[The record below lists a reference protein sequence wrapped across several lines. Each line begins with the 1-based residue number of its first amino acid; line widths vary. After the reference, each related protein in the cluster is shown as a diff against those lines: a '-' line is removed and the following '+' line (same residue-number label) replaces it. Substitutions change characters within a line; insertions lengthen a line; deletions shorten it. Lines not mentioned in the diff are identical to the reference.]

1 MIGPQIFIALPLGMA
16 FFIPMVSR
24 KLKWFPDVS
33 GNITTFLLLLFTLL
47 VAGENTTYY
56 MGNWP
61 PPFGIVL
68 VLDGFSW
75 FLLLVINLIAF
86 MSTLF
91 SVSYMEKLYTSKL
104 RYYSLFLLMVAGMN
118 GVVLTGD
125 LFNLFVFLEISVISA
140 YALVG
145 FGCQARELE
154 ASFKYIVM
162 GTISSLFIL
171 FGIGILYGNFGTV
184 NMAQLAQFI
193 RGDGFNNLIAFSF
206 ILLVVG
212 FLIKAA
218 IVPFHA
224 WLPDAHPSAP
234 SPMSAMLS
242 GVVVKACGV
251 YTIVR
256 ITFNVFGFNPMI
268 SNIFLYTGVL
278 SMMVGVVLALIQFDF
293 KRLLAYHTISQIGYI
308 FVGFGLGT
316 PLGIIGGLFHLLNHS
331 IFKSLLFLGAGSVE
345 YETGTRDL
353 NKMGNLIKKMPVTS
367 FSTLIGSLS
376 ISGIPPFNGFW
387 SKLIIIIA
395 AVKAG
400 RPVIALWAVIGS
412 ILTLSSF
419 SKVQK
424 YAFFGKGEEF
434 DKEKWSDYKEVP
446 FLMRISMVS
455 LSILCVATAFFVYN
469 WTEGPLNSVIKILTG
484 GVLPYIN
491 KILGS

>member
-1 MIGPQIFIALPLGMA
+1 
-16 FFIPMVSR
+16 
-24 KLKWFPDVS
+24 
-33 GNITTFLLLLFTLL
+33 
-47 VAGENTTYY
+47 
-56 MGNWP
+56 
-61 PPFGIVL
+61 
-68 VLDGFSW
+68 
-75 FLLLVINLIAF
+75 
-86 MSTLF
+86 
-91 SVSYMEKLYTSKL
+91 
-104 RYYSLFLLMVAGMN
+104 
-118 GVVLTGD
+118 
-125 LFNLFVFLEISVISA
+125 
-140 YALVG
+140 
-145 FGCQARELE
+145 
-154 ASFKYIVM
+154 
-162 GTISSLFIL
+162 
-171 FGIGILYGNFGTV
+171 
-184 NMAQLAQFI
+184 MAQLAQFI
-193 RGDGFNNLIAFSF
+193 RGEGFNNLIAFSF

-278 SMMVGVVLALIQFDF
+278 SMMVGVVLAVAQFDF

-469 WTEGPLNSVIKILTG
+469 WTEGPLNSVIKILTD